1 MVEVLF
7 HSLTGG
13 FKIPI
18 LFVSIILMNL
28 YGCKSTQLSKI
39 QGQEAN
45 LIFPYP
51 CDSTEVTLLH
61 HLSTAPFYRSTD
73 GSALSLPPF
82 QVNRFHVQNRIKNRN
97 CSLDLTITNLMRIDA
112 GKYISLVYKDG
123 KSIVDHTTRVELQI
137 DYPPGKASCDVSEGK
152 GGDWVSI
159 DCTANVGSLSGKIE
173 CYQDGVWMPSLTDPS
188 ETVTLLTQTILIRK
202 SLPVFCCSSF
212 LDEKK
217 ERCECKDTGL
227 FITDDDSN
235 DPCPPLEIT
244 TMPLPTTLTENNQS
258 DYYSNMTSSIPI
270 NMETCNFDSIQ
281 FIISITIE
289 SIVLILVFVM
299 VYKMIKRVRNTEL
312 IKYAPLTLCCW
323 PISSN
328 NKKDLNDT
336 VFSLSQV

>member
-1 MVEVLF
+1 MLIALF
-7 HSLTGG
+7 PSLTGG

-18 LFVSIILMNL
+18 LVISIILMNL
-28 YGCKSTQLSKI
+28 RGCNSTQLSKI

-73 GSALSLPPF
+73 GSSLSLPGG
-82 QVNRFHVQNRIKNRN
+82 QVNRFQVQNRIKNGN

-123 KSIVDHTTRVELQI
+123 QSIVDHTTRVELQI
-137 DYPPGKASCDVSEGK
+137 DYPPGKASCVVSEGK

-202 SLPVFCCSSF
+202 SLPVFCCTST
-212 LDEKK
+212 LDEYK
-217 ERCECKDTGL
+217 ERCECNDTCL
-227 FITDDDSN
+227 YKADDDSN

-244 TMPLPTTLTENNQS
+244 TMPPLSTLTENNQS
-258 DYYSNMTSSIPI
+258 DYYSTMTSSIPI

-281 FIISITIE
+281 FIIFITIE

-299 VYKMIKRVRNTEL
+299 VYKMIKRVRNTTEVR
-312 IKYAPLTLCCW
+312 KYTPLTLCCW
-323 PISSN
+323 PVSSN
-328 NKKDLNDT
+328 NEKELNEI
-336 VFSLSQV
+336 